1 MGPTNEVRL
10 SWTGRDQAFRG
21 GEPGGPSVILDGTGE
36 EGPSPTT
43 ALLLSLAACMG
54 IDIRHI
60 LEKSRVSVT
69 GVEVEVTGTRAEDHP
84 RRFES
89 VSMLFT
95 VRGPGEEDEAPME
108 RALSL
113 SRSTY
118 CSVLHTLRSD
128 LELDLTI
135 RRS

>member
-1 MGPTNEVRL
+1 MGTTKEVRL

-21 GEPGGPSVILDGTGE
+21 GEPGGPFITLDGSGE

-43 ALLLSLAACMG
+43 ALLLSVAACMG

-69 GVEVEVTGTRAEDHP
+69 GVDVEVTGTRAEDHP

-89 VSMLFT
+89 VSMIFT
-95 VRGPGEEDEAPME
+95 VDGPAEEDEERME

-128 LELDLTI
+128 LDLDLTI